1 MRHLKIVIAL
11 VLTVAAIGASAQ
23 SPKGKVRDGNRE
35 YKKERF
41 DKAEIEYRK
50 AIEIDST
57 YYKSHYNLGNTLYR
71 NKNYPEAARQ
81 FKTALESNIPDSLQ
95 RSRTLHNLGNS
106 YLQQGLADK
115 QNGMENFQQAVNS
128 YQEALKLDPSNNDTR
143 YNLSYALKMLQ
154 KAQQQQQQQ
163 GGGDNNDKNKDQN
176 QQQKQQNQNKDQDK
190 QDQQNQ
196 QNQPQD
202 RQDQNQQQKDGKQN
216 KAEQQRKQDAE
227 RLLEAVKNNERQT
240 MKEQNQKVQ
249 AGKPVKI
256 DKDW

>member
-1 MRHLKIVIAL
+1 MRHMKIFIAL
-11 VLTVAAIGASAQ
+11 VMTIAAMGASAQ
-23 SPKGKVRDGNRE
+23 NPKGKVRDGNRE

-154 KAQQQQQQQ
+154 KAQQQQQQ